1 MKNWIKKHQKIH
13 TIFQLFYYQF
23 FKRHIFA
30 ISGPIRLLPDF
41 IIIGTARSGTTSLY
55 YNICQ
60 HPCVLPA
67 AYDEL
72 GFFDS
77 NFHLGLNW
85 YRSLFPTL
93 FSKWMVKHNKKFA
106 ITGEDTPFYIWSP
119 LVAKRILKI
128 LPNVK
133 LIVLFRNPIDR
144 AYSNYHLGVRAGSE
158 NLSFEDAIQ
167 VELNQLKNNEIKPEN
182 KLEKYT
188 TPRSY
193 IAKGFY
199 ADQLK
204 IWLKLFNDEQ
214 LFIIS
219 TEDFESKPQETLDKI
234 YDFLQ
239 IPKNHIINI
248 KKHKVASYLKM
259 KSETRQ
265 FLVDFYK
272 KPNAELF
279 SMIGQEFDWD
289 K

>member
-1 MKNWIKKHQKIH
+1 MKNWLKKYPKIH
-13 TIFQLFYYQF
+13 RVFQRFYYQF
-23 FKRHIFA
+23 VKRHIFA
-30 ISGPIRLLPDF
+30 ISGPLRSLPDF

-93 FSKWMVKHNKKFA
+93 FSKWIVKHNKKFA

-119 LVAKRILKI
+119 TVAKRILKI

-167 VELNQLKNNEIKPEN
+167 VELNRLNNKIESEN
-182 KLEKYT
+182 ELEKYT

-193 IAKGFY
+193 IVKGLY
-199 ADQLK
+199 ANQLK
-204 IWLKLFNDEQ
+204 IWLELFNNEQ

-234 YDFLQ
+234 FDFLQ
-239 IPKNHIINI
+239 IPKNHVVNPE
-248 KKHKVASYLKM
+248 KHKVASYPKM
-259 KSETRQ
+259 KSETRK
-265 FLVDFYK
+265 FLIDFYK

-279 SMIGQEFDWD
+279 SMIGREFDWD